1 MTTPEDP
8 GTTDP
13 RTTNLGITG
22 PGTTDPGI
30 TGPGTTD
37 LGITD
42 SGITDP
48 SRTGQEPPLVL
59 TPPEPVPPVRASQ
72 ASGLVPLDEATRTE
86 MTRRAAEYIG
96 SIEGLDPRSPE
107 FAGRVG
113 EIAALGAGEMR
124 SAAQQSNRMLDRT
137 VRSLGAGAPGGDPQA
152 RVGASLVELR
162 RTVED
167 LNPRAT
173 PAKGFKGFLAKLPGG
188 NRLRDHVAT
197 YASSQATL
205 NRIVGALRGGQ
216 DELRRDNA
224 ALETE
229 RARLWETMGRLQ
241 EYAVLTEALD
251 AAVEQRIARTPDPAR
266 ADALRADLLFPVRQ
280 KHQDVLT
287 QLAVCAQGHLAMDV
301 VRRNNEE
308 LIKGVER
315 AATTTLA
322 ALRIAVML
330 ASALENQRKVTE
342 QVNALR
348 STTEDLIRGNAGMLA
363 TQAGEIQ
370 RIAADPAVGAETL
383 RAAFQQ
389 IYRTLDAIDTYKARA
404 TESMA
409 ATVESLTAEL
419 QEASAHL
426 ERGRRANAL
435 EGGTPS

>member
-1 MTTPEDP
+1 MTTPR
-8 GTTDP
+8 DP
-13 RTTNLGITG
+13 RTAA
-22 PGTTDPGI
+22 PRGTTDPGH
-30 TGPGTTD
+30 TTAPAPPGH
-37 LGITD
+37 G
-42 SGITDP
+42 DP
-48 SRTGQEPPLVL
+48 FVLAPPGQDVPLVL
-59 TPPEPVPPVRASQ
+59 IPPAPVPPIRAAQ
-72 ASGLVPLDEATRTE
+72 ASGLVPLGEAARTE
-86 MTRRAAEYIG
+86 MARRAAEYIG

-113 EIAALGAGEMR
+113 EVAALGAGEMR

-137 VRSLGAGAPGGDPQA
+137 VRSLGAGAPGGDPRA

-167 LNPRAT
+167 LGPRDT
-173 PAKGFKGFLAKLPGG
+173 PAKGFKGLLSKLPGG
-188 NRLRDHVAT
+188 NRLRDHVAA
-197 YASSQATL
+197 YASSQTTL

-229 RARLWETMGRLQ
+229 RTRLWETMSRLQ

-251 AAVEQRIARTPDPAR
+251 AAVEERIAGTPDPAR

-287 QLAVCAQGHLAMDV
+287 QLAVCAQGYLAMDV
-301 VRRNNEE
+301 VRRNNDE

-315 AATTTLA
+315 AATTTLS

-342 QVNALR
+342 QVDALR
-348 STTEDLIRGNAGMLA
+348 STTEDLIRDNAGMLA

-383 RAAFQQ
+383 RTAFQQ
-389 IYRTLDAIDTYKARA
+389 IYRTLDTIDAYKARA

-409 ATVESLTAEL
+409 ATVQSLTAEL

-426 ERGRRANAL
+426 ERGRRAHAP
-435 EGGTPS
+435 EGGAFS